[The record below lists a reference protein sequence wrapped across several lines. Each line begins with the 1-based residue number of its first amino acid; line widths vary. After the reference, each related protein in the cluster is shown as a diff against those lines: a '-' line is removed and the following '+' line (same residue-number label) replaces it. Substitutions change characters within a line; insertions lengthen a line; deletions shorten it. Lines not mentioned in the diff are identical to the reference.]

1 MKMMICP
8 GGISQGLVRPVT
20 GRRNSTGQEKS
31 PEGGQSRTAGAG
43 AGKGRRALWE
53 NRPGKA
59 IRNIHKKKG
68 S

>member
-8 GGISQGLVRPVT
+8 GGISQGLVRPVA

-31 PEGGQSRTAGAG
+31 PDSGQSRTAG